1 MNGKKGNCKY
11 LNEVWNR
18 IRILEYDKAQFE
30 KIRENKRV
38 LRKIQLRWMLSIFG
52 ISTVLAL
59 TLYLKLG
66 FDIVLLM
73 ISTFIF
79 LIASQLY
86 EYLSFREIR
95 RKIYYEH

>member
-1 MNGKKGNCKY
+1 MNGKNDNRKY

-18 IRILEYDKAQFE
+18 VRILEYDKAQFE

-52 ISTVLAL
+52 VSTVLAL
-59 TLYLKLG
+59 ASYFKLG
-66 FDIVLLM
+66 VDILSLI

-95 RKIYYEH
+95 RKIDYEH